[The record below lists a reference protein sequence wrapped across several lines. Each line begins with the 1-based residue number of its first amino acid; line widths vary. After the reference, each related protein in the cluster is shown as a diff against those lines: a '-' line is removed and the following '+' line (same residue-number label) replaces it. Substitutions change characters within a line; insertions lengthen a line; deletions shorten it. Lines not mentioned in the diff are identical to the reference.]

1 MPCADDLTCTLQCFQ
16 MGMCGVCVAGSCQ
29 CMPIDQCFDA
39 GLPDLDSGILDAGI
53 PDLDGGIPDLDGG
66 LPDAFP

>member
-1 MPCADDLTCTLQCFQ
+1 
-16 MGMCGVCVAGSCQ
+16 MCGICVAGSCQ